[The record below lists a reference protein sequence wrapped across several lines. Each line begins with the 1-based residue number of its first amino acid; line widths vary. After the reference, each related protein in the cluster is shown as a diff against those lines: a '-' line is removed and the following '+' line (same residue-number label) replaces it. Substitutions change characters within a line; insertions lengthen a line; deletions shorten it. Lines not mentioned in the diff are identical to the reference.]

1 MLYWIIK
8 SFDSGVWEHYKGG
21 NKMPVTITFHKVSEK
36 KPEHGQSII
45 WLQNT
50 SSFGYQGFNPREVV
64 VEYQWTEY
72 FLADKVAT
80 GNSICYNYG
89 DETPE
94 PENGVFY
101 EISILVGSWELEP
114 NDLWID
120 VEEYWRCFDRYS

>member
-1 MLYWIIK
+1 
-8 SFDSGVWEHYKGG
+8 
-21 NKMPVTITFHKVSEK
+21 MPVTITFHKVSEK

-50 SSFGYQGFNPREVV
+50 SSFGYQGFNPRDVD

-72 FLADKVAT
+72 FLADNNNKVAT
-80 GNSICYNYG
+80 GNAICYNHG

-101 EISILVGSWELEP
+101 EISILAGEWELGP
-114 NDLWID
+114 TDLWID
-120 VEEYWRCFDRYS
+120 VEEYWKCFDANNND

>member
-1 MLYWIIK
+1 
-8 SFDSGVWEHYKGG
+8 
-21 NKMPVTITFHKVSEK
+21 MPVTITFHKVSEK

-50 SSFGYQGFNPREVV
+50 TSFDYQGFNPREVD

-80 GNSICYNYG
+80 GTAICYNHG

-101 EISILVGSWELEP
+101 EISIIAGDQELEP
-114 NDLWID
+114 NDLWSD
-120 VEEYWRCFDRYS
+120 AEEYWRCFDTNNDA

>member
-1 MLYWIIK
+1 
-8 SFDSGVWEHYKGG
+8 
-21 NKMPVTITFHKVSEK
+21 MPVTITFHKVSEK

-50 SSFGYQGFNPREVV
+50 SSFGYQGFNPREVD

-72 FLADKVAT
+72 FLADKVST
-80 GNSICYNYG
+80 GTAICYNHG

-94 PENGVFY
+94 PENGMFY
-101 EISILVGSWELEP
+101 EISIIAGDQELEP

-120 VEEYWRCFDRYS
+120 VEEYWKCFDTDNDA

>member
-1 MLYWIIK
+1 MK
-8 SFDSGVWEHYKGG
+8 R
-21 NKMPVTITFHKVSEK
+21 NQN
-36 KPEHGQSII
+36 HGQSII

-50 SSFGYQGFNPREVV
+50 SSFGYQGFNPREVD

-80 GNSICYNYG
+80 GNAICYNCG

-101 EISILVGSWELEP
+101 EISILADGWELEP

-120 VEEYWRCFDRYS
+120 VEEYWKGFDASNGN

>member
-1 MLYWIIK
+1 MVFGNIIR
-8 SFDSGVWEHYKGG
+8 EMI
-21 NKMPVTITFHKVSEK
+21 KMPVTITFHKVSEK

-50 SSFGYQGFNPREVV
+50 SSFGYQGFNPREVD

-80 GNSICYNYG
+80 GNAICYNHG

-101 EISILVGSWELEP
+101 EISILAGSWELEP

-120 VEEYWRCFDRYS
+120 VEEYWKCFDTNNDA